1 MPKKLS
7 TATRWYSLEYLIEL
21 LKPVSGADDF
31 TIGLEEVTSWMN
43 VERHAVTGEFD
54 VERGY
59 FFTTCA
65 SVQNG
70 NPIYWDEAA
79 IADIT
84 GGPTAPLTMLS
95 AWFRPHYWMPGRD
108 AIPLPWETHFELK
121 ETLALPEAVATDS
134 EVAFG
139 EPIRPGDRVSSV
151 ETLRSLSDVK
161 TTKLGKGRFWVI
173 DCVCRN
179 QRGDWVGTETMTAF
193 GYRKG

>member
-1 MPKKLS
+1 MPRRS
-7 TATRWYSLEYLIEL
+7 SIASLWCS
-21 LKPVSGADDF
+21 LKHAGRLFQTVSDASDF
-31 TIGLEEVTSWMN
+31 TIGLEEAQSWID

-59 FFTTCA
+59 FWTTCA

-70 NPIYWDEAA
+70 NPLYWDDAV
-79 IADIT
+79 ADELT
-84 GGPTAPLTMLS
+84 GGPVAPLTMLS

-108 AIPLPWETHFELK
+108 EIPLPWQTHFDLK
-121 ETLALPEAVATDS
+121 KTLALPEAVATDS
-134 EVAFG
+134 EVVFG
-139 EPIRPGDRVSSV
+139 APVRPGDRIHSV

-161 TTKLGKGRFWVI
+161 RTKLGRGRFWVI

-179 QRGDWVGTETMTAF
+179 QHGDWVGTETMTGF